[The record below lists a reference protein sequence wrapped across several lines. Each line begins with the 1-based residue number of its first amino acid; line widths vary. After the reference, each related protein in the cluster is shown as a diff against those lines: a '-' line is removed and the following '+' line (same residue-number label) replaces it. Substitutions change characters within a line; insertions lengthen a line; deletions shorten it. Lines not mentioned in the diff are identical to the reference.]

1 MGMVSLQNTHGLRTS
16 SEAVPKKGTEISKI
30 AWKVFLL
37 TGGGAVA
44 RNVDD
49 AVGVSRRKPCCIM
62 ELMVLET
69 LSLAVS
75 RKLDSATDTRQN
87 SVEFIIR
94 CGRFAS
100 FRKIQPYAEFVFY
113 TFLFSRK

>member
-1 MGMVSLQNTHGLRTS
+1 MRGRGVMGMVSLQNTHGLRTS

-75 RKLDSATDTRQN
+75 RKLDSLGCDTRQN
-87 SVEFIIR
+87 SVEFIFR

-100 FRKIQPYAEFVFY
+100 FRKI
-113 TFLFSRK
+113 R

>member
-1 MGMVSLQNTHGLRTS
+1 M
-16 SEAVPKKGTEISKI
+16 
-30 AWKVFLL
+30 
-37 TGGGAVA
+37 A

-87 SVEFIIR
+87 SVEFIIDVWKMIR
-94 CGRFAS
+94 IFSEDTLNS
-100 FRKIQPYAEFVFY
+100 FSI
-113 TFLFSRK
+113 LFFSLENRRNS

>member
-75 RKLDSATDTRQN
+75 RKLDSLGCDTRQN
-87 SVEFIIR
+87 SVEFIFR
-94 CGRFAS
+94 CVEDSHLFGR
-100 FRKIQPYAEFVFY
+100 YAEFVFY

>member
-1 MGMVSLQNTHGLRTS
+1 M
-16 SEAVPKKGTEISKI
+16 
-30 AWKVFLL
+30 
-37 TGGGAVA
+37 A

-87 SVEFIIR
+87 SVEFIFDVEDSHLF
-94 CGRFAS
+94 GRYSRTLNS
-100 FRKIQPYAEFVFY
+100 FSI
-113 TFLFSRK
+113 LFFSLENSRNS

>member
-1 MGMVSLQNTHGLRTS
+1 MVSLQNTHGLRTS

-87 SVEFIIR
+87 SVEFII
-94 CGRFAS
+94 S
-100 FRKIQPYAEFVFY
+100 MWKIRI
-113 TFLFSRK
+113 FSEDTAVR

>member
-1 MGMVSLQNTHGLRTS
+1 M
-16 SEAVPKKGTEISKI
+16 
-30 AWKVFLL
+30 
-37 TGGGAVA
+37 A

-87 SVEFIIR
+87 SVEFIFDVKIDVEDSHLF
-94 CGRFAS
+94 GRYS
-100 FRKIQPYAEFVFY
+100 R
-113 TFLFSRK
+113 TLNSLLLFFSLENSRNS